1 MIRGKIFGN
10 GHGNDGCEENIFLGP
25 ESDGVVDG
33 DSVVGGDK
41 ATRGEFDTFD
51 LLGEVARENGAG
63 ESIGREILLAV
74 PPTEGGLIEG
84 DGGWE

>member
-41 ATRGEFDTFD
+41 ATWG
-51 LLGEVARENGAG
+51 
-63 ESIGREILLAV
+63 
-74 PPTEGGLIEG
+74 
-84 DGGWE
+84 